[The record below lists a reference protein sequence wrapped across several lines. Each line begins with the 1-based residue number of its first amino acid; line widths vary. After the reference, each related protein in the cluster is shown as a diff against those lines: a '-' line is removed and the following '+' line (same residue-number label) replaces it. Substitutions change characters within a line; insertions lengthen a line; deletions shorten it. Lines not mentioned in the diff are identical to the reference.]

1 MRFSNRMNDLRP
13 GATDFL
19 DIVLADGAA
28 QKTSVTLVAY
38 AGQTNPG
45 PFRFDRLNGEH
56 CPALPL
62 DKAAGGIPQD
72 LSHSDLPQGGHRR
85 CRHG

>member
-1 MRFSNRMNDLRP
+1 MRFSNRMNDLCP

-56 CPALPL
+56 YPALPL
-62 DKAAGGIPQD
+62 DEAAGGIPQD